1 MRALA
6 AVVRKPPHEWRRV
19 DVFNE
24 RRESHGVTVEFVAQI
39 HDRASLLP
47 LWRAVP

>member
-1 MRALA
+1 M
-6 AVVRKPPHEWRRV
+6 KGRRV
-19 DVFNE
+19 DVFDE
-24 RRESHGVTVEFVAQI
+24 RREGHGVTVEFVAQI